1 MLSEGLLGA
10 FSLIKLKR
18 NILWLGPRE
27 EQPPKALGDILS
39 KVQFVPIDSK
49 PSFGNKKQYSAIVVS
64 VPSSDYLTDNFF
76 DSLAVFPE
84 RPKKYL
90 LLEEGA
96 VDSKLRKLLN
106 AVHFNQVFVSPE
118 DVSQLGPI
126 LQNALDEDS
135 RQRTAQENRKKVRHA
150 SQALESKTS
159 DLESLVEDRTAH
171 IQQTKREIETKVSR
185 VRALIRFLKELA
197 LVVSVEDLLHLLRTE
212 AKVFHEVK
220 EPLLAYQTQG
230 PAFQMLYFQG
240 SSVLKKENLDAWP
253 DLKRIRLNDKSDSQY
268 LADMFGRP
276 FAQVLSIPVNIRA
289 SSDSKGRVIP
299 AALYFEHSLSEEN
312 RVKFI
317 EFIEERLQPVSL
329 AMDRVFLERDLTEA
343 SLLWERTFDGISD
356 PVAIF
361 DSDAQLI
368 RSNRAFQN
376 NLQSLSSEELFH
388 ERIQHNGRV
397 YDVQTYP
404 ISGGQD
410 ALPTNVVIHYV
421 DVTVSHQLQKQMIQQ
436 EKMAALGHMAGNI
449 AHELNNPLT
458 GIRSLSQVILQT
470 LPENTDVKSDL
481 IEVEK
486 AAERCQSIITN
497 LLEFSRGSV
506 EKKLLSTPVNE
517 IVEKTLPLLKTV
529 VSRYETQIEL
539 MSEEVLV
546 SVEPQLMQ
554 QVVFNLIKNAG
565 QAMGESGRLLIKT
578 EFDELNGRQMVV
590 IRVKDSG
597 IGIPESERE
606 NVFDFFYTTK
616 EEGQGTGLG
625 LSMSRSIVKG
635 FGGDI
640 LLDTEEG
647 VGSEFSVYLPK
658 VNE

>member
-1 MLSEGLLGA
+1 MGA

-39 KVQFVPIDSK
+39 KVQFVPFDTK
-49 PSFGNKKQYSAIVVS
+49 PVFNQKKQYSAIVIS
-64 VPSSDYLTDNFF
+64 VPSSDVITDELFE
-76 DSLAVFPE
+76 SLAALPD
-84 RPKKYL
+84 RPKKFL
-90 LLEEGA
+90 LVQSCS
-96 VDSKLRKLLN
+96 VDEKLRKLLN
-106 AVHFNQVFVSPE
+106 EVHFNRIFVSP
-118 DVSQLGPI
+118 DDSDKLGPV
-126 LQNALDEDS
+126 LEQALEEDS
-135 RQRTAQENRKKVRHA
+135 KQRTAVERRKKVRNA

-159 DLESLVEDRTAH
+159 DLESLVEERTAH
-171 IQQTKREIETKVSR
+171 IQLTKREIEVKVSR

-220 EPLLAYQTQG
+220 EPLLAYRGQAQS
-230 PAFQMLYFQG
+230 FQMLYFQG
-240 SSVLKKENLDAWP
+240 SSVLKKENVDPWP
-253 DLKRIRLNDKSDSQY
+253 DLKRIRLNDKGDSQY
-268 LADMFGRP
+268 LADIYGRP

-289 SSDSKGRVIP
+289 SSESKGQVIP
-299 AALYFEHSLSEEN
+299 AVLYFEHSLSEEN
-312 RVKFI
+312 RIKFI

-388 ERIQHNGRV
+388 ERIQHNSRV

-470 LPENTDVKSDL
+470 LPDNSEVKSDL
-481 IEVEK
+481 TEVEK

-506 EKKLLSTPVNE
+506 EKKLMNTPVNE

-529 VSRYETQIEL
+529 VSRYETQIDLLNDEAQ
-539 MSEEVLV
+539 VA
-546 SVEPQLMQ
+546 VEPQLMQ

-565 QAMGESGRLLIKT
+565 QAMGESGKLQIKT
-578 EFDELNGRQMVV
+578 EFDELDGRQMVV

-597 IGIPESERE
+597 VGIPESEQDS
-606 NVFDFFYTTK
+606 VFDFFYTTK

-647 VGSEFSVYLPK
+647 IGSEFSVYLPK
-658 VNE
+658 VKADS